1 MGIRDRTCSGPFD
14 AANAG
19 AVPEVCGEA
28 ALWFDP
34 LRPETLAEAMERLL
48 DEEGLAAGMRD
59 AGLKRA
65 AHYTWEKAA
74 LALLSLVRKNAP

>member
-1 MGIRDRTCSGPFD
+1 L
-14 AANAG
+14 
-19 AVPEVCGEA
+19 VEA
-28 ALWFDP
+28 L
-34 LRPETLAEAMERLL
+34 ERLL

-74 LALLSLVRKNAP
+74 LALLSLIRKNAP